1 MKFREFVGEEKA
13 KKVKEIVSTN
23 IGDTDV
29 EHLKTVL
36 RETLDGTKIEYRELG
51 FNLSKKNLKRVFDYI
66 KSWFIRYKV
75 EYKPINPYITLYLL
89 SNVKSSQKVIKRL
102 RDTKGGIIYKPKG
115 TLTVISANKKFPL
128 VYGIPPVRKR
138 DYIVLDY
145 LKNETYG
152 KVMDDMFHN
161 MGINIKREYY
171 FVKLFEIESDKF
183 NHEMYEDMMYS
194 IPEIPEVKLGN
205 AYLLR
210 R

>member
-13 KKVKEIVSTN
+13 KKVEKIVSTN
-23 IGDTDV
+23 IGETDID
-29 EHLKTVL
+29 HLKTVL

-75 EYKPINPYITLYLL
+75 DYKPINPYLTLYLL

-102 RDTKGGIIYKPKG
+102 RETKGGSIYKPKG
-115 TLTVISANKKFPL
+115 TLTVISANKNFPS
-128 VYGIPPVRKR
+128 VYGIQPVKKK

-145 LKNETYG
+145 IKNETYG
-152 KVMDDMFHN
+152 KVMEDIFHS
-161 MGINIKREYY
+161 MGINIMRQYY
-171 FVKLFEIESDKF
+171 FVKLFEIESGKF
-183 NHEMYEDMMYS
+183 DHEIYEDMMYS
-194 IPEIPEVKLGN
+194 VPKIPEVKLGN